1 MDQSNDSLWKK
12 NNNNNCRLTRPSYSL
27 TCSFFSSPPGRLRD
41 QKRIKHYGCPA
52 LPCPALPCPV
62 KCVGKCPHQFTTGQ
76 RTDLRKKKR
85 SRRAGRRASLHPPL
99 NNNNERKLWR
109 AETQAETTDTY
120 RLATSERARERET
133 ERRDRDRGAHQTET
147 EDRAMA
153 VPSSLHLSKLLNFQ
167 PFLSTV
173 TVISPSAFILTQGEE
188 EGEKEE
194 QTRLNKLPTT
204 ISQSF

>member
-1 MDQSNDSLWKK
+1 
-12 NNNNNCRLTRPSYSL
+12 
-27 TCSFFSSPPGRLRD
+27 
-41 QKRIKHYGCPA
+41 
-52 LPCPALPCPV
+52 
-62 KCVGKCPHQFTTGQ
+62 
-76 RTDLRKKKR
+76 
-85 SRRAGRRASLHPPL
+85 
-99 NNNNERKLWR
+99 
-109 AETQAETTDTY
+109 
-120 RLATSERARERET
+120 
-133 ERRDRDRGAHQTET
+133 
-147 EDRAMA
+147 MA